1 MLSSSLQHL
10 PALLCLLVGLGGGA
24 GAGGD
29 GHDDNDDNEDAY
41 LIFVIFSPHTQFFDN
56 FFSTQKRVNR
66 DKTDLPQKYV
76 NCDKTNVTTKKQDF
90 RHMEAFFTSQTCQ
103 MWRNF
108 RFLHIF
114 HMAKFEITPHVEKF
128 QISPHLPRIEI

>member
-41 LIFVIFSPHTQFFDN
+41 LIFVIFSPHTQLLVN
-56 FFSTQKRVNR
+56 FFSTRKRVKANLR
-66 DKTDLPQKYV
+66 QVRKLGQKKIY
-76 NCDKTNVTTKKQDF
+76 NNIT
-90 RHMEAFFTSQTCQ
+90 
-103 MWRNF
+103 
-108 RFLHIF
+108 
-114 HMAKFEITPHVEKF
+114 HMADMEKF
-128 QISPHLPRIEI
+128 QISPHLSYGVI